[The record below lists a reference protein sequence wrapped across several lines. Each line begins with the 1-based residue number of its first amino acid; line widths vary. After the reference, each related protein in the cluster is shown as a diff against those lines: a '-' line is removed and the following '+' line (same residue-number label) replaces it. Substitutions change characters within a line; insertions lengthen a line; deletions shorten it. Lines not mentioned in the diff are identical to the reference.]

1 VTGYVRQDDEPSA
14 VRNTISR
21 VERDLWPGQTGPG
34 TIGSRHGRGYDFG
47 AVRRVYCS
55 DLAMAIGVLMAL
67 QLCGLLAAVQLIER
81 LS

>member
-1 VTGYVRQDDEPSA
+1 
-14 VRNTISR
+14 
-21 VERDLWPGQTGPG
+21 
-34 TIGSRHGRGYDFG
+34 
-47 AVRRVYCS
+47 VYCS